1 MIDLLI
7 ICVAFVL
14 LIVLLIAEKR
24 AIPKWILIFK
34 TPLSAFFVITA
45 IIQPHPIPSY
55 YHAILAGLL
64 WGLAGDVCL
73 TVPGKNTFRA
83 GLVAFLL
90 GHVLYIVAFV
100 GLINSSQWFSPAHLV
115 IAAVSIGIFLWLRP
129 HLGKMLIPVVAYI
142 IVISVMMAAAS
153 VVFFNTPVN
162 AAGGWSVLIGA
173 LCFYLSDILV
183 ARDRFVAPQ
192 FSNRLVGLPMYYAGQ
207 FLIAF
212 SVGLVR

>member
-14 LIVLLIAEKR
+14 LIALLIAEKR

-34 TPLSAFFVITA
+34 ILLSAFFVITA

-55 YHAILAGLL
+55 YYAVLAGLI
-64 WGLAGDVCL
+64 WGLVGDVCL
-73 TVPGKNTFRA
+73 AIPGKNAFRA

-90 GHVLYIVAFV
+90 GHILYVGAFA
-100 GLINSSQWFSPAHLV
+100 GLINSSHWFSPAHFV
-115 IAAVSIGIFLWLRP
+115 IAAVSIGIFMWLRP
-129 HLGKMLIPVVAYI
+129 HLGKMLIPVAAYI

-162 AAGGWSVLIGA
+162 PAGGWSVLIGA
-173 LCFYLSDILV
+173 LCFYVSDILV

-192 FSNRLVGLPMYYAGQ
+192 FVNRLTGLPMYYAGQ

>member
-14 LIVLLIAEKR
+14 LIALLIAEKR

-34 TPLSAFFVITA
+34 ILLSAFFVITA

-55 YHAILAGLL
+55 YHPILAGLI
-64 WGLAGDVCL
+64 WGLVGDVCL
-73 TVPGKNTFRA
+73 AIPGKNAFRA

-90 GHVLYIVAFV
+90 GHILYVVAFA
-100 GLINSSQWFSPAHLV
+100 GLINSSQWFSPAHFV
-115 IAAVSIGIFLWLRP
+115 IAAVSIGIFMWLRP
-129 HLGKMLIPVVAYI
+129 HLGKMLIPVAAYI

-162 AAGGWSVLIGA
+162 PAGGWSVLIGA
-173 LCFYLSDILV
+173 LCFYVSDILV
-183 ARDRFVAPQ
+183 ARDRFVASQ
-192 FSNRLVGLPMYYAGQ
+192 FVNRLVGLPMYYTGQ